1 MDDYRD
7 LGIEENEM
15 LYDLERG
22 SELEDGEDIV
32 MSRDDKKYSSRVVR
46 DGS

>member
-1 MDDYRD
+1 MYDYKD

-32 MSRDDKKYSSRVVR
+32 MSGNDKKF
-46 DGS
+46 

>member
-1 MDDYRD
+1 MDDYKD

-22 SELEDGEDIV
+22 SEVDDRGDGIV
-32 MSRDDKKYSSRVVR
+32 MSGNDKKF
-46 DGS
+46 